1 MVKFLSVIEAAAG
14 SNPVVHVYLA
24 LCKIMLIKSKSN
36 VNLINSLVKQ
46 FIEPFQYIEGIKSL
60 KNFVTSSLKSGPLSN

>member
-24 LCKIMLIKSKSN
+24 LFAQRYNPNKEQ
-36 VNLINSLVKQ
+36 V
-46 FIEPFQYIEGIKSL
+46 
-60 KNFVTSSLKSGPLSN
+60 